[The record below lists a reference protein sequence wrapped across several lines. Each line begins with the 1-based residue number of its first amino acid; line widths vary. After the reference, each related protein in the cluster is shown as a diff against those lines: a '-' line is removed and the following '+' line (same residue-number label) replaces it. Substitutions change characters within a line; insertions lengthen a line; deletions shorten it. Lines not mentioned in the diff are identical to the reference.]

1 MNVLLIVG
9 KISAPR
15 LGTRGW
21 RIKLVNHPNRKAA
34 TADDLRGNVV
44 AVTKRIKHGEF
55 SNIDEYNGER
65 VVLIADWQSKHMYV
79 SIVKGSTGT
88 LGVQRGWDESF
99 EVKYIFPRD

>member
-1 MNVLLIVG
+1 M
-9 KISAPR
+9 
-15 LGTRGW
+15 
-21 RIKLVNHPNRKAA
+21 
-34 TADDLRGNVV
+34 